1 MMIDDQEIVSS
12 AGFENSAA
20 GFLKNVDDPALFA
33 RPAESMLIRQV
44 HQGETKAL
52 SRLLK
57 MNLGLVIGLAQ
68 EYKDEGVPL
77 MNLITAG
84 NLALIKAARYY
95 REIDG
100 LRFMT
105 YAVILARQLM
115 LETIARYK

>member
-1 MMIDDQEIVSS
+1 MIDDQEIVSS
-12 AGFENSAA
+12 AGFENSVA
-20 GFLKNVDDPALFA
+20 GFLKNVDDPALFSQ
-33 RPAESMLIRQV
+33 PEEVILIRRVQR
-44 HQGETKAL
+44 GEIKAL
-52 SRLLK
+52 SLLLK
-57 MNLGLVIGLAQ
+57 MNLGLVIGLAR

-95 REIDG
+95 REIEG

-115 LETIARYK
+115 LETIARHK